1 MKLGNDTCNFSKFIR
16 DIIDKIMINY
26 KMYNGKTILSEI
38 KTTVK

>member
-16 DIIDKIMINY
+16 DIIHKL
-26 KMYNGKTILSEI
+26 KMYNGKTILCEI